1 MATMD
6 KPAAPVVVKQPL
18 WKNVVAGGTAGIME
32 VLCMYP
38 TDVVKTRQQLGT
50 GKTVPMITQFKDIIK
65 NEGFANLYRGIASP
79 ILAEAPKR
87 AIKFSLNEKYKEA
100 VKKKDGTLPGYRA
113 AMAGALA
120 GMTECSVNTPFEVVK
135 VQMQAKEN
143 LGRYTGV
150 VDCVQSLVRTEGALS
165 LYKGVESQLW
175 RNAVWNGVYF
185 GMIGG
190 LKSGALKAPADAS
203 KQQKT
208 LYDFGAGV
216 VGGTLATLANTPFD
230 VVKSRMQNQL
240 VIEGQAP
247 KYQWTLPSM
256 GAVYSE
262 EGLNALYKG
271 IGPRLVRL
279 GPGGGIMLVAFNAVI
294 ELLEKY

>member
-1 MATMD
+1 MS
-6 KPAAPVVVKQPL
+6 KEKSPHQGKVVHPL

-38 TDVVKTRQQLGT
+38 TDVVKTRQQLGK
-50 GKTVPMITQFKDIIK
+50 GKTVGMIQQFRDIIRL
-65 NEGFANLYRGIASP
+65 EGFGNLYRGIASP

-87 AIKFSLNEKYKEA
+87 AIKFSLNEKYKQS
-100 VKKKDGTLPGYRA
+100 VRKKDGSLPGSRA
-113 AMAGALA
+113 ALAGALA
-120 GMTECSVNTPFEVVK
+120 GMTECSVNTPFEVIK

-143 LGRYTGV
+143 LGRYTGIV
-150 VDCVQSLVRTEGALS
+150 HCVQSLVRTEGILS

-190 LKSGALKAPADAS
+190 LKENLLKAPEGS
-203 KQQKT
+203 TRRIST

-240 VIEGQAP
+240 KEEGGSL
-247 KYQWTLPSM
+247 KYKWTLPSLTTILN
-256 GAVYSE
+256 E
-262 EGLNALYKG
+262 EGWGALYKG

-279 GPGGGIMLVAFNAVI
+279 GPGGGIMLVAFNYVI
-294 ELLEKY
+294 EFLKDF